1 MNLYKSKGLK
11 EIINASGRMTAL
23 GVSTPRAATLE
34 AMASAGHNFVVLH
47 ELMKYADDEISKFT
61 GAEASCPTACA
72 SAGIAISVAATI
84 AKDNLL
90 QIETLPHV
98 LEGFK
103 HEIILQKGHAV
114 NFGAPIETMIRAGGG
129 TPVLAG
135 QANKVKREHI
145 TASITERTAALFY
158 VKSHHC
164 VQKGMLSVE
173 EMAEIAHAHQLPLIV
188 DAAAEEDL
196 SRYGQAGADM
206 VIYSGSKAIEGPTSG
221 FITGKRE
228 WIDACHLQYQGVG
241 RAMKIGK
248 ENIMGL
254 LQALADYREE
264 RTAQEIETMKA
275 WAGRLATDLNE
286 LPGFAASVVQD
297 EAGRAIFRT
306 RAKIDSGVVG
316 MTAAELVSRMKEA
329 DPAVYIREHYV
340 NTGVLTFDLRSVQ
353 EADLLKII
361 AVISGCLE
369 RK

>member
-1 MNLYKSKGLK
+1 MNLYKNKGLT

-34 AMASAGHNFVVLH
+34 AMASAGENFVVLE
-47 ELMKYADDEISKFT
+47 ELMQYADREISKYT

-90 QIETLPHV
+90 QIETLPV
-98 LEGFK
+98 SLPGARN
-103 HEIILQKGHAV
+103 EIVLQKGHAV
-114 NFGAPIETMIRAGGG
+114 NFGAPIETMIRIGGG
-129 TPVLAG
+129 LPVLAG
-135 QANKVKREHI
+135 QANKVKREHVI
-145 TASITERTAALFY
+145 ASITEKTAALFY

-173 EMAEIAHAHQLPLIV
+173 AMAEIAHAHQLPLIV

-196 SRYGQAGADM
+196 TRYYQAGADL

-221 FITGKRE
+221 FITGKKD
-228 WIDACHLQYQGVG
+228 WIHACHLQYLGVG
-241 RAMKIGK
+241 RAMKTGK

-264 RTAQEIETMKA
+264 RTQEEIETMKE
-275 WAGRLATDLNE
+275 WAVRLAEQFNQWE
-286 LPGFAASVVQD
+286 GFTASVVQD

-306 RAKIDSGVVG
+306 RVKVDSSVLG
-316 MTAAELVSRMKEA
+316 MTAEELVSAMKKA

-340 NTGVLTFDLRSVQ
+340 NVGVLTFDLRSVK
-353 EADLLKII
+353 ESDLERIGS
-361 AVISGCLE
+361 VVRGCL
-369 RK
+369 K

>member
-1 MNLYKSKGLK
+1 MNLYKNKGLT

-34 AMASAGHNFVVLH
+34 AMASAGNHFVVLE
-47 ELMKYADDEISKFT
+47 ELMAYADREISKYT

-84 AKDNLL
+84 AGDNLL
-90 QIETLPHV
+90 RIETLPASWP
-98 LEGFK
+98 GAK
-103 HEIILQKGHAV
+103 NEIVLQKGHAV
-114 NFGAPIETMIRAGGG
+114 NFGAPIETMIRVGGG
-129 TPVLAG
+129 LPVLAG
-135 QANKVKREHI
+135 QANKVKREHV
-145 TASITERTAALFY
+145 AGAITENTAALFY

-173 EMAEIAHAHQLPLIV
+173 EMAEIAHAHNLPLIV
-188 DAAAEEDL
+188 DAAAEENL
-196 SRYGQAGADM
+196 TQYIQAGADL

-221 FITGKRE
+221 FITGKKD
-228 WIDACHLQYQGVG
+228 WIHACHLQYLGLG

-254 LQALADYREE
+254 LQALSDYREE
-264 RTAQEIETMKA
+264 RTEEEVATMKE
-275 WAGRLATDLNE
+275 WASRLSEKFNGID
-286 LPGFAASVVQD
+286 GMSASVVQD

-306 RAKIDSGVVG
+306 KVKVDSSVVG
-316 MTAAELVSRMKEA
+316 MSAAELVKAMKA
-329 DPAVYIREHYV
+329 SDPAVYIREHYV

-353 EADLLKII
+353 ESDLEKIE
-361 AVISGCLE
+361 AVVRGCLE

>member
-1 MNLYKSKGLK
+1 MNLYKNKGLT

-34 AMASAGHNFVVLH
+34 AMASAGRHFVVLE
-47 ELMKYADDEISKFT
+47 ELMAYADGEISKYT
-61 GAEASCPTACA
+61 KGEASCPTACA

-90 QIETLPHV
+90 QIETLPV
-98 LEGFK
+98 SLAGAK
-103 HEIILQKGHAV
+103 NEIVLQKGHAV

-129 TPVLAG
+129 VPVLAG
-135 QANKVKREHI
+135 QANKVKREHVA
-145 TASITERTAALFY
+145 ASITEKTAALFY

-173 EMAEIAHAHQLPLIV
+173 EMAEIAHEHGLPLIV
-188 DAAAEEDL
+188 DAAAEESL
-196 SRYGQAGADM
+196 TKYLEAGADL

-221 FITGKRE
+221 FITGKKD
-228 WIDACHLQYQGVG
+228 WIHACHLQYLGVG

-264 RTAQEIETMKA
+264 RTEEEIATMKA
-275 WAGRLATDLNE
+275 WAGRLGEKLNTIDG
-286 LPGFAASVVQD
+286 LNASLVQD

-306 RAKIDSGVVG
+306 KVKVDAAIAG
-316 MTAAELVSRMKEA
+316 MTAADLVKAMKDS

-353 EADLLKII
+353 ESDLEKIE
-361 AVISGCLE
+361 AVVRGCLE